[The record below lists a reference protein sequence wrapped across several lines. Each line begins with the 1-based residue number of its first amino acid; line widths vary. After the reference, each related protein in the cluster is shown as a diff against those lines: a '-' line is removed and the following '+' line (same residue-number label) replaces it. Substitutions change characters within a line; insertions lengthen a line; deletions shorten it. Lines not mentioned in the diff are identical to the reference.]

1 MKKRIILTSICFILL
16 SVILMQWAFALTETI
31 VIKPTHT
38 EDTVIFLSFKD
49 GEDSGV
55 VEYIYTGQKIK
66 PDVVVTKVDKTVA
79 DPSEYKLTYEE
90 DCDKTGIHTITAEY
104 LKSGYKVS
112 ATYWVV
118 PGTTSSINMSASKG
132 KVTLSWAS
140 VPGATCYRVYKYDTS
155 TGNRSEVFW
164 EDGSIAASKTS
175 RTLTDLEPGKTYKF
189 GIMALPAVNWMPT
202 KQIKTI
208 EFTVPKNGESS
219 KTTAVEKTTV
229 AKEEVTKSE
238 AVETVATTAE
248 QTTTVETTEITQT
261 EELSSKESSTKE
273 KTTLKKAESTTQK
286 DNNESKEKS
295 ESGIWKAI
303 PIAVAVVIVGVSV
316 GIVIYKKKK

>member
-16 SVILMQWAFALTETI
+16 TVILMQCAFALTETI

-49 GEDSGV
+49 SGDSGV
-55 VEYIYTGQKIK
+55 MEYIYTGKKIK
-66 PDVVVTKVDKTVA
+66 PEVVVTKADKTVA

-112 ATYWVV
+112 VTYWVV
-118 PGTTSSINMSASKG
+118 PGTTRSVDVDVKNG

-175 RTLTDLEPGKTYKF
+175 RTLTDLKPGKTYKF

-202 KQIKTI
+202 KQIKTV
-208 EFTVPKNGESS
+208 EFTVPQNGDSS
-219 KTTAVEKTTV
+219 KTTVVEKTTV

-238 AVETVATTAE
+238 AVETVTTTAE
-248 QTTTVETTEITQT
+248 QTTTVETTEISQT
-261 EELSSKESSTKE
+261 EESSTKE

-295 ESGIWKAI
+295 ESGIRKAI
-303 PIAVAVVIVGVSV
+303 PIVVTVVIVGVGA

>member
-1 MKKRIILTSICFILL
+1 MKKRIILTGICFILL
-16 SVILMQWAFALTETI
+16 SVILMQFAFAITETI
-31 VIKPTHT
+31 VIKPSPK
-38 EDTVIFLSFKD
+38 DIYLSFKD
-49 GEDSGV
+49 SGDSGV
-55 VEYIYTGQKIK
+55 MEYIYTGKKIK
-66 PDVVVTKVDKTVA
+66 PEVVVTKADKTVA

-90 DCDKTGIHTITAEY
+90 DCDKTGIHMITAEY

-112 ATYWVV
+112 VTYWVV

-202 KQIKTI
+202 KQIKTV

-219 KTTAVEKTTV
+219 KTTVVEKTTV

-248 QTTTVETTEITQT
+248 QTTTVETTKITQT